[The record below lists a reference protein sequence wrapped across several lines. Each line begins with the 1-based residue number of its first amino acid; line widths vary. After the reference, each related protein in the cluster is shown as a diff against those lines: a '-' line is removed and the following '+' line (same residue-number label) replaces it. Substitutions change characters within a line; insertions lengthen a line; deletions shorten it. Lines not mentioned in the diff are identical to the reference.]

1 MKIFQQ
7 SQEREDLQ
15 KIEEAAFAADCRE
28 QFTEKSLAATNS
40 AKVRTLS
47 LLSYLPNILSA
58 TTAGFFVLYL
68 LSGYTQTVAIVL
80 GALLLMIVVAIEV
93 GKRYLISGAA
103 KDRYTI
109 GKVAPLAIGAL
120 VLLFGASMGA
130 SYMGGKALVV
140 ETASPPDRP
149 HNPEVDSLK
158 SLLSAELATIDR
170 LQKTTW
176 KGKVTSDAVKGI
188 NRSKQIQTSITD
200 RIMVLE
206 AQNDAEHTTLLQK
219 HTAKHLNFGYLLG
232 GLAALADIFL
242 LGMIW
247 TAWHLRYQVAAV
259 HAAGKGAKQ
268 SAQQSADTDLTQET
282 LKALKA
288 ATQAAQDAALAA
300 TAATHAAART
310 ARIDTY
316 GHNPAHLN
324 NAPPE
329 RKIGFTAGRND
340 TTENRNTENRNTE
353 NRNTETIVQ
362 KEFIELTDRVRTCAH
377 CGDRF
382 TYHHSRA
389 KYCSEQCR
397 IAAWQ
402 HNTGRTFRKKT
413 TP

>member
-7 SQEREDLQ
+7 SQERDDLQ
-15 KIEEAAFAADCRE
+15 KIEEAAFADDCQS
-28 QFTEKSLAATNS
+28 QFTEKSLAATNA
-40 AKVRTLS
+40 AKVKTLS

-80 GALLLMIVVAIEV
+80 GALLLLIVVAIEV
-93 GKRYLISGAA
+93 GKRYLIASAA

-109 GKVAPLAIGAL
+109 GKVAPLAVGAL
-120 VLLFGASMGA
+120 VLLFGASMTA
-130 SYMGGKALVV
+130 SYFGGMALVV
-140 ETASPPDRP
+140 ETAAPPDRP

-158 SLLSAELATIDR
+158 NLLAAELGTIER

-188 NRSKQIQTSITD
+188 NRSKQIQTSLTD
-200 RIMVLE
+200 RIMTLE
-206 AQNDAEHTTLLQK
+206 AQSDTEHSTLLQK
-219 HTAKHLNFGYLLG
+219 HTAKHLNFGYILG
-232 GLAALADIFL
+232 ALAALADVFL

-259 HAAGKGAKQ
+259 TSRKTASQKAAKNDETQAV
-268 SAQQSADTDLTQET
+268 ADAAFE
-282 LKALKA
+282 AIKA
-288 ATQAAQDAALAA
+288 ATKAAEDAALAA
-300 TAATHAAART
+300 TAATHAAARS

-324 NAPPE
+324 NAPTE
-329 RKIGFTAGRND
+329 RKIGFTADRND
-340 TTENRNTENRNTE
+340 TRNDTNENRNNENRNTKIVNENRITE
-353 NRNTETIVQ
+353 GNRVCE
-362 KEFIELTDRVRTCAH
+362 H
-377 CGDRF
+377 CGTAY
-382 TYHHSRA
+382 TYRHKKQ

>member
-1 MKIFQQ
+1 MRIFQQ
-7 SQEREDLQ
+7 SQDRESLAH
-15 KIEEAAFAADCRE
+15 IEEQGFVDTCKE
-28 QFTEKSLAATNS
+28 QFTERSLAATNS
-40 AKVRTLS
+40 AKVKTLS

-103 KDRYTI
+103 KDRYTV
-109 GKVAPLAIGAL
+109 GKVAPLAVGAL
-120 VLLFGASMGA
+120 ALLFGASMGA

-140 ETASPPDRP
+140 ETAAPPDRP

-158 SLLSAELATIDR
+158 QLLAAESATIDR

-188 NRSKQIQTSITD
+188 NRSKQIQTSLTE
-200 RIMVLE
+200 RLLALE
-206 AQNDAEHTTLLQK
+206 AQSDAEHTTLLQK

-288 ATQAAQDAALAA
+288 ATQAAEDAALAA
-300 TAATHAAART
+300 TGATHAAASA
-310 ARIDTY
+310 ARLGNY

-340 TTENRNTENRNTE
+340 TRNDTNENRYNENRITK
-353 NRNTETIVQ
+353 IV
-362 KEFIELTDRVRTCAH
+362 
-377 CGDRF
+377 
-382 TYHHSRA
+382 
-389 KYCSEQCR
+389 
-397 IAAWQ
+397 
-402 HNTGRTFRKKT
+402 
-413 TP
+413 

>member
-15 KIEEAAFAADCRE
+15 KIEEAAFADDCRE

-103 KDRYTI
+103 KDRYTV
-109 GKVAPLAIGAL
+109 GKVAPLAVGAL
-120 VLLFGASMGA
+120 ALLFGASMGA

-140 ETASPPDRP
+140 ETAAPPDRP

-158 SLLSAELATIDR
+158 QLLAAESATIDR

-188 NRSKQIQTSITD
+188 NRSKQIQTSITE
-200 RIMVLE
+200 RLLALE
-206 AQNDAEHTTLLQK
+206 AQSDAEHTTLLQK

-259 HAAGKGAKQ
+259 TSRKTA
-268 SAQQSADTDLTQET
+268 TQ
-282 LKALKA
+282 KA
-288 ATQAAQDAALAA
+288 AKNDETQAVADAAFEAIKVATKAAEDAALAA
-300 TAATHAAART
+300 TAATHAAARSS
-310 ARIDTY
+310 RIDTY

-324 NAPPE
+324 NAPSE
-329 RKIGFTAGRND
+329 RKIGFTADRND
-340 TTENRNTENRNTE
+340 TNDNRNNENRITKIVNENRITE
-353 NRNTETIVQ
+353 GNRVCE
-362 KEFIELTDRVRTCAH
+362 H
-377 CGDRF
+377 CGTAYTYKHKKQRF
-382 TYHHSRA
+382 
-389 KYCSEQCR
+389 CSEQCR

>member
-15 KIEEAAFAADCRE
+15 KIEEAAFVENCEE
-28 QFTEKSLAATNS
+28 QFTERSLAATNS
-40 AKVRTLS
+40 AKVKTLS
-47 LLSYLPNILSA
+47 ILSFLPNIMSA

-103 KDRYTI
+103 KDRYTV
-109 GKVAPLAIGAL
+109 GKVAPLAVGAL

-140 ETASPPDRP
+140 ETAAPPDRP

-158 SLLSAELATIDR
+158 QLLAAENATIDR

-188 NRSKQIQTSITD
+188 NRSKQIQTSLTE
-200 RIMVLE
+200 RLLALE
-206 AQNDAEHTTLLQK
+206 AQSDAAHTTLLEK
-219 HTAKHLNFGYLLG
+219 HTAKHLNFGYILG
-232 GLAALADIFL
+232 ALAALADIFL
-242 LGMIW
+242 MGMIW

-268 SAQQSADTDLTQET
+268 SATQQSADTDLAQAALE
-282 LKALKA
+282 ALKA
-288 ATQAAQDAALAA
+288 ATQAAEDAALAA
-300 TAATHAAART
+300 TGATHAAASA
-310 ARIDTY
+310 ARLGNY

-329 RKIGFTAGRND
+329 RKIGFTAGRSDTRND
-340 TTENRNTENRNTE
+340 TNDNRYNENRNTKIVNENRITE
-353 NRNTETIVQ
+353 GNRICE
-362 KEFIELTDRVRTCAH
+362 H
-377 CGDRF
+377 CGTAYTYKHKKQRF
-382 TYHHSRA
+382 
-389 KYCSEQCR
+389 CSEQCR
-397 IAAWQ
+397 IVHWQ
-402 HNTGRTFRKKT
+402 IATGKTFHKKT
-413 TP
+413 IKP